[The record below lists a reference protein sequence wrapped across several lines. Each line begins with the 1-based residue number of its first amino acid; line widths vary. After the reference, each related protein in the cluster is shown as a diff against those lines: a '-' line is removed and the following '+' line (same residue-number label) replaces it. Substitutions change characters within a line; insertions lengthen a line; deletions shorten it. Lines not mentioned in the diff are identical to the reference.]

1 MSSELLKRLGA
12 ASACL
17 LQFQQ
22 LAFPEMMQTRP
33 PMPDTLLRPA
43 SFPSPAPY
51 PSALYSTPSTSG
63 SSDRDHIPSD
73 RNSVSQPFADASTD
87 ASAPIG
93 EPSFSRDSMSPSLG
107 SDCCGGFVDCTDL
120 ADEEQDELQEDE
132 LGIPV
137 SLVQTSGMRST
148 SNRTPPTIA

>member
-1 MSSELLKRLGA
+1 VRHQRAYYSSNNLLSPKRCRHDRP
-12 ASACL
+12 CL
-17 LQFQQ
+17 IHYFIPRH
-22 LAFPEMMQTRP
+22 FP
-33 PMPDTLLRPA
+33 LRP
-43 SFPSPAPY
+43 
-51 PSALYSTPSTSG
+51 
-63 SSDRDHIPSD
+63 HIPQHSI
-73 RNSVSQPFADASTD
+73 RLHPPQAARIVTISPMTETRLASCLQTPLLTR
-87 ASAPIG
+87 ARPSESG
-93 EPSFSRDSMSPSLG
+93 EPSFSCDSMSPSLG